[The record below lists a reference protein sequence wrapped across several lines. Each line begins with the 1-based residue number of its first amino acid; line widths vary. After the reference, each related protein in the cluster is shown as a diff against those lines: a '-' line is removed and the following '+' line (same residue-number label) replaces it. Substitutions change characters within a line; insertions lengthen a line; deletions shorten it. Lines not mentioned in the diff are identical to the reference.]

1 MLLDIFL
8 KKKEPSKNAKGHHE
22 ITMRSFLKTLSWRIV
37 GTLDTILIAFLIT
50 GKVEQALSIGFVEW
64 GTKMFLYFFHERAWN
79 RISWGKK

>member
-37 GTLDTILIAFLIT
+37 GTLDTILIAYLIT

-64 GTKMFLYFFHERAWN
+64 GTKMIVYFFHERAWN